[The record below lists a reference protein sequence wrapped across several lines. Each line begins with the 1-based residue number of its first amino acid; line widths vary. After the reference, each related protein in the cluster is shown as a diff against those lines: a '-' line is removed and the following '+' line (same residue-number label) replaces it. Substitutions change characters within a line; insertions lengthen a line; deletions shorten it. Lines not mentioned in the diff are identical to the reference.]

1 MDDVWYLKQIDWLHE
16 LEPDDWE
23 RLRSQA
29 TRHLYASGQTIF
41 LPTPDARS
49 VYLLEEGRVRIYRLS
64 RTGDEVTFGYIA
76 PGEVFGE
83 LAGFGE
89 QERKSFALAQT
100 ECVAWKIPVALFREW
115 VTTRPH
121 MVLEVTRQMG
131 ERMRRVESRVED
143 LVFRNVRARLAS
155 VLLELAENF
164 GAEMGEGH
172 KIDLRLS
179 QEDLANL
186 IGASRQSVN
195 VALAR
200 LREEEL
206 VSQDEGHL
214 LVTDPARLR
223 AIVDSGR

>member
-1 MDDVWYLKQIDWLHE
+1 MDDVWYLKEIDWLGE
-16 LEPDDWE
+16 LEAEDWQ

-29 TRHLYASGQTIF
+29 TRHVYEAGQTIF
-41 LPTPDARS
+41 LPTPDVRS

-89 QERKSFALAQT
+89 HERKSFALAQT
-100 ECVAWKIPVALFREW
+100 DCAAWKIPVKLFREW
-115 VTTRPH
+115 VQTRPNL
-121 MVLEVTRQMG
+121 VLEVTRQIG
-131 ERMRRVESRVED
+131 ERMRRVEARVED

-155 VLLELAENF
+155 VLLELAGDF
-164 GAEMGEGH
+164 GAAAGEGH

-179 QEDLANL
+179 QEEIANL

-200 LREEEL
+200 LR
-206 VSQDEGHL
+206 DEGLVLHRDGHL
-214 LVTDPARLR
+214 VLSDPGRLR
-223 AIVDSGR
+223 AIVESGR